1 MYNIYKTYIDNV
13 MACCATHICRE
24 GYYHVCSTALLFIL
38 LLLLFIRSSMIV
50 HFFQIK
56 SNVFHDGLRFHY
68 SITLINRIQGNPHTF
83 ELEERE
89 KLTVNDTSGAPQ
101 LTSFIGTVWCKLDT
115 YLHFQRNFTFC
126 CRVFFFFRFPPTA
139 KQFHFSKQQQ
149 QKRTITTQFRFLY
162 GASPCRSRKFR
173 QRENTVWVR
182 FELNFCFVFPG
193 VVLFFVFFPNW
204 RSSVE
209 SLLLYRN
216 KRKKESVISFAVDWI
231 TLCVLTGWDA
241 EIREKKERMIND
253 EPTKKK
259 KRFLFFSFQTGTAY
273 NAMNRFL

>member
-1 MYNIYKTYIDNV
+1 MQ
-13 MACCATHICRE
+13 AGHIFTFPKE
-24 GYYHVCSTALLFIL
+24 FHIL
-38 LLLLFIRSSMIV
+38 LS
-50 HFFQIK
+50 
-56 SNVFHDGLRFHY
+56 
-68 SITLINRIQGNPHTF
+68 
-83 ELEERE
+83 
-89 KLTVNDTSGAPQ
+89 
-101 LTSFIGTVWCKLDT
+101 C
-115 YLHFQRNFTFC
+115 
-126 CRVFFFFRFPPTA
+126 FFFFRFPPTA